1 MPKPAFQRATGL
13 TPQQHA
19 ALDLLALG
27 RPDAAV
33 AAHTGVARETVTRWR
48 LYDPAFRAALQARRD
63 DLWQDARAGLQSLV
77 PAALNALQDQLLSSE
92 HRGRLAL
99 DLLRAAGALT
109 PTPPATSAT
118 PNHPKSQSHSPTPE
132 FP

>member
-1 MPKPAFQRATGL
+1 MPRPTYQRATGL
-13 TPQQHA
+13 SPQQHT
-19 ALDLLALG
+19 ALDMLALG

-48 LYDPAFRAALQARRD
+48 LYDPTFRDALQARRD
-63 DLWQDARAGLQSLV
+63 ELWQDARAGLQSLV

-109 PTPPATSAT
+109 PTPSASAT
-118 PNHPKSQSHSPTPE
+118 PDHPQSQSHTPLPE
-132 FP
+132 TP